1 MGIYPRPRGVALPD
15 GRARLYYDMAVDRLD
30 EAAGRDEVLDRSA
43 RMWVLKD
50 AETCLWAARAE
61 YLSWMVE

>member
-1 MGIYPRPRGVALPD
+1 
-15 GRARLYYDMAVDRLD
+15 MAVDRLD